1 MSGRASCSC
10 GADSRQPGDDFWCWP
25 AGGSSDLIQIYKSR
39 CHRGFGL
46 SSSNIMSLLREP
58 NIFGLEAYLAEIKG
72 GWREKKRSCFA
83 ECEVVHEK
91 CVAFTEHKH
100 VENVIHLVH
109 LLSTLFSMGGMG
121 TTEEEQLSPGL
132 WIHRLTLW
140 RCSPW
145 YTWPPPSSQLRSHRW
160 QTYTDM
166 SCCILSHIQ
175 LIKFKWITRT
185 WHLPPFILTFLHF
198 WSWHVEGIICSY
210 GQSSVSCCQSGKEIL
225 KVDGT

>member
-1 MSGRASCSC
+1 MALGFPRQTLCLYWE
-10 GADSRQPGDDFWCWP
+10 SRTS
-25 AGGSSDLIQIYKSR
+25 A
-39 CHRGFGL
+39 
-46 SSSNIMSLLREP
+46 
-58 NIFGLEAYLAEIKG
+58 GLEAYLAEIKG

-121 TTEEEQLSPGL
+121 TTEEEHLSPGL

-166 SCCILSHIQ
+166 SCCILSHIR